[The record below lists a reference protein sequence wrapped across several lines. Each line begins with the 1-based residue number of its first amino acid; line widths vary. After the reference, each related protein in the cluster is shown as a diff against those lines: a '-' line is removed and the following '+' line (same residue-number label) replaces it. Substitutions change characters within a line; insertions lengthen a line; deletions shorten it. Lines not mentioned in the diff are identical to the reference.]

1 MYDEDYIFLNVSVS
15 EAHSYHSQI
24 GTDAIVWQSR
34 DTKSR
39 HVQHYVQDMWDVKAR
54 LVISSWANIFYWSLK
69 FLNFLKWK

>member
-24 GTDAIVWQSR
+24 GTDAIIWQSR

-54 LVISSWANIFYWSLK
+54 LIISS
-69 FLNFLKWK
+69 